1 MSLTNSNTYT
11 EPTAGTSLNT
21 ARLQQNDSFR
31 SLLSNFYSTSP
42 PVTVNFTVAGAGLS
56 TPNGTLYRSATTG
69 ALYIADS
76 VNKKSSPVGG
86 NFTRVGIGNR
96 VENNLAALT
105 ANKTTYEVGE
115 LVGTIDTGRLYLRT
129 SNTDAI
135 GSFIDIGA
143 PQGYTVGTLN
153 NVAFT
158 GQSVTAV
165 TLLATANVGINTPS
179 PLAEFHVTG
188 NAIIASNAAIRIPL
202 GTTVQ
207 RPSAAATGML
217 RYNTTNT
224 TVETYTG
231 TAWAKLGT
239 TNITNDTTTNASR
252 YITFTDITSGDISN
266 AAISSTKLYFNP
278 STGRVTATDFNSL
291 SDIRVKSNVHTVDN
305 ALNKV
310 LAIRGTYFDIH
321 GTRSIGVIA
330 QEIETI
336 LPEVVTE
343 GEYKT
348 VSYGNI
354 VGLLIE
360 AIKELNSEVELL
372 KKDKN
377 KSLLTKLKE
386 QFRLIFNKE

>member
-31 SLLSNFYSTSP
+31 SILSSFYSTAAP
-42 PVTVNFTVAGAGLS
+42 ATVNFTVAGAGLA
-56 TPNGTLYRSATTG
+56 TPNGMLYRSATTG
-69 ALYIADS
+69 ALYVADS

-115 LVGTIDTGRLYLRT
+115 LVGTIDTGRLYFRN

-135 GSFIDIGA
+135 GSFIDVGA
-143 PQGYTVGTLN
+143 PQGYSVGTLN
-153 NVAFT
+153 NVAFS

-188 NAIIASNAAIRIPL
+188 NAIFASNAAIRLPL

-207 RPSAAATGML
+207 RPSAPAAGMF

-224 TVETYTG
+224 VPEVYTG
-231 TAWAKLGT
+231 AAWARLGT
-239 TNITNDTTTNASR
+239 TNITDDVATNATR
-252 YITFTDITSGDISN
+252 YITFTSVTSGDISN
-266 AAISSTKLYFNP
+266 AAVSSTKLYFNP
-278 STGRVTATDFNSL
+278 SSGRVTATDFNSL

-305 ALNKV
+305 ALSKV
-310 LAIRGTYFDIH
+310 LALRGTYFDIH
-321 GTRSIGVIA
+321 GSRSIGVIA

-360 AIKELNSEVELL
+360 AIKELNSEVEAL

-386 QFRLIFNKE
+386 QFRLILNKE

>member
-21 ARLQQNDSFR
+21 ARLLQNDSFR
-31 SLLSNFYSTSP
+31 SLLSNFYSTAAP
-42 PVTVNFTVAGAGLS
+42 ATVNFTVSGAGLAP
-56 TPNGTLYRSATTG
+56 PNGTLFRSATTG
-69 ALYIADS
+69 ALYVADS
-76 VNKKSSPVGG
+76 INKKSSPVGG

-96 VENNLAALT
+96 VEQNITALT
-105 ANKTTYEVGE
+105 TNRTTYEVGE

-135 GSFIDIGA
+135 GSFIDVGA
-143 PQGYTVGTLN
+143 PLGYSVGTLN
-153 NVAFT
+153 NVAFS

-165 TLLATANVGINTPS
+165 TFLATANVGINTPS

-188 NAIIASNAAIRIPL
+188 NAIIASNAAMRIPF
-202 GTTVQ
+202 GTNAQ
-207 RPSAAATGML
+207 RPSAPATGMF
-217 RYNTTNT
+217 RYNSNT
-224 TVETYTG
+224 AVSEIYN
-231 TAWAKLGT
+231 GT
-239 TNITNDTTTNASR
+239 TWARLGSVNVSDDTATNETR
-252 YITFTDITSGDISN
+252 YITFTN
-266 AAISSTKLYFNP
+266 ATAGEINNVTISSSKLYFNP

-305 ALNKV
+305 ALSKV
-310 LAIRGTYFDIH
+310 LAIRGTYFDIQ

-330 QEIETI
+330 QEIETV

-343 GEYKT
+343 GDYKT

-360 AIKELNSEVELL
+360 AIKELNSEVEAL

-377 KSLLTKLKE
+377 KSLLTKIKE
-386 QFRLIFNKE
+386 QFRLILTKE

>member
-31 SLLSNFYSTSP
+31 SILSNFYSTSAP
-42 PVTVNFTVAGAGLS
+42 ATVNFTVSGTGLA
-56 TPNGTLYRSATTG
+56 PPDGMLFRSATTG
-69 ALYIADS
+69 ALYVSDLI
-76 VNKKSSPVGG
+76 NKKSSPVGG

-96 VENNLAALT
+96 VEQNITTLT
-105 ANKTTYEVGE
+105 ANRTTYEVGE
-115 LVGTIDTGRLYLRT
+115 LVGTIDTGRLYFRT

-135 GSFIDIGA
+135 GSFIDVGA
-143 PQGYTVGTLN
+143 PQGYSVGTLN
-153 NVAFT
+153 NVAFS
-158 GQSVTAV
+158 GQSVTAI

-207 RPSAAATGML
+207 RPSAPATGMF
-217 RYNTTNT
+217 RYNTTT
-224 TVETYTG
+224 AVPEVYSG
-231 TAWAKLGT
+231 TAWARLGT
-239 TNITNDTTTNASR
+239 VNIADDTSTNGTR
-252 YITFTDITSGDISN
+252 YITFTDITAGDVN
-266 AAISSTKLYFNP
+266 NVAISSSKLYFNP

-305 ALNKV
+305 ALSKV

-321 GTRSIGVIA
+321 GARSIGVIA
-330 QEIETI
+330 QEIESV

-360 AIKELNSEVELL
+360 AIKELNSEVETL

-377 KSLLTKLKE
+377 KSLLTKIKE
-386 QFRLIFNKE
+386 QFRLILTKE

>member
-21 ARLQQNDSFR
+21 ARLQQNDNFR
-31 SLLSNFYSTSP
+31 SILTNFYSTAVP
-42 PVTVNFTVAGAGLS
+42 ATVNFTVAGAGLAP
-56 TPNGTLYRSATTG
+56 PNGTLFRSATTG
-69 ALYIADS
+69 ALYVADS
-76 VNKKSSPVGG
+76 VNKKTSPVGG

-96 VENNLAALT
+96 VEQNITTLT
-105 ANKTTYEVGE
+105 ANKTTYEIGE
-115 LVGTIDTGRLYLRT
+115 LVGTIDTGRLYFRN
-129 SNTDAI
+129 SNTDSIA
-135 GSFIDIGA
+135 SFIDVGA

-153 NVAFT
+153 NVAFS

-188 NAIIASNAAIRIPL
+188 NAIIASNASIRLPL
-202 GTTVQ
+202 GTTAQ
-207 RPSAAATGML
+207 RPSAPATGMF
-217 RYNTTNT
+217 RYNTTNA
-224 TVETYTG
+224 VPEIYSG
-231 TAWAKLGT
+231 TAWARLGT
-239 TNITNDTTTNASR
+239 VNIADDTTTNSTR
-252 YITFTDITSGDISN
+252 YITFTNITTGDVN
-266 AAISSTKLYFNP
+266 NVAVSSSKLYFNP

-291 SDIRVKSNVHTVDN
+291 SDIRVKSNVHTIDN

-321 GTRSIGVIA
+321 GIRSIGVIA
-330 QEIETI
+330 QEIESI

-360 AIKELNSEVELL
+360 AIKELNSEVEAL

-377 KSLLTKLKE
+377 KSLLTKIKE
-386 QFRLIFNKE
+386 QFRLILTKE